1 MRLHEAVALGRNIRR
16 INDKFWISP
25 DEYKRYAICLEDAID
40 DLWEV
45 EPLPEKKIEL
55 TREQL
60 QKAWNKSAAPQFM
73 QIYYGYKASA
83 AETFEELCEELGF
96 DD

>member
-45 EPLPEKKIEL
+45 EPLPEKKIEI
-55 TREQL
+55 TQDVIL
-60 QKAWNKSAAPQFM
+60 QAFVKLLWMPESCE
-73 QIYYGYKASA
+73 I
-83 AETFEELCEELGF
+83 LCKELGF
-96 DD
+96 DDE